1 MHVFMFMLYNAIW
14 VNDNYNNIF
23 SYNFYLNI
31 QVAKNE
37 ELGLELVTL
46 LNTKEKLQNDKEAVE
61 LETMQV
67 LAKYT
72 LFKHCLCNF
81 PLRDPTASGYNFAL
95 VIHP

>member
-1 MHVFMFMLYNAIW
+1 MGLVALLLPCYCTL
-14 VNDNYNNIF
+14 VNYNL
-23 SYNFYLNI
+23 SYHYHFYTQLINNFCLNI

-67 LAKYT
+67 
-72 LFKHCLCNF
+72 
-81 PLRDPTASGYNFAL
+81 
-95 VIHP
+95 I